1 MTARSPAFGV
11 VNPVLIIAVIVV
23 NALAVV
29 LPLNGRTT
37 ASISDSFASLFVP
50 AGYVFSIWGLIYVCL
65 LAFGVFQLLPSQR
78 GNPFIGA
85 TDWWFGLSCLANCG
99 WLFAWHYGLY
109 PLSLFI
115 MFLLFLVLVI
125 IYAGL
130 HPADKKAAIPGLST
144 RLFVRLPFSIYLG
157 WITVALLANTSDVLS
172 WAGLAGLGA
181 PSAAWAA
188 ALCIVAGTASLLM
201 GVICRDVA
209 YVAVIVWALIGIVE
223 KQSAHP
229 LIVTAAW
236 VAVAMSAA
244 GLAGGLIA
252 RRIGRR

>member
-1 MTARSPAFGV
+1 MKARSPAFGV
-11 VNPVLIIAVIVV
+11 VNPILIIAVIVV

-50 AGYVFSIWGLIYVCL
+50 ARYAFSIWSLIYACL
-65 LAFGVFQLLPSQR
+65 LAFGVFQLLPRQR
-78 GNPFIGA
+78 DNPFIGA
-85 TDWWFGLSCLANCG
+85 TDWWFALSCLANCG

-130 HPADKKAAIPGLST
+130 HPAGRGTDTPALGT

-157 WITVALLANTSDVLS
+157 WITVVLLANTSDVLS
-172 WAGLAGLGA
+172 WANFAGLGA
-181 PSAAWAA
+181 PNAAWAA
-188 ALCIVAGTASLLM
+188 ALCIVVGAASLIM
-201 GVICRDVA
+201 GAIFRDIA
-209 YVAVIVWALIGIVE
+209 CAAAVVWALIGIVE
-223 KQSAHP
+223 EQSSHP

-236 VAVAMSAA
+236 VAVGMSAA

-252 RRIGRR
+252 RRRRV